1 MHSHSS
7 ILKTIVNLDLFVLLI
22 MSFFTFAII
31 SSFLYNS
38 LHEWYE
44 AVLFLPNIQWL
55 FFFHFCTDQLDKK
68 EEKEN
73 KAHHAQRQ
81 ENEDQ
86 PRGESSSSITSKTR
100 IYFRG
105 KVTEKGRD
113 FVRYVDVFADDEN
126 ARNFMSV
133 IHERV
138 RFLNESWLLVP
149 SVQTGVVSL
158 TLIPLIKLLICATL
172 GTNVLSIVASWRSV
186 HLTQVLA
193 NRCKISQIGHPSTCR
208 QW

>member
-1 MHSHSS
+1 
-7 ILKTIVNLDLFVLLI
+7 

-55 FFFHFCTDQLDKK
+55 FFFHFCTDQLHKK

-73 KAHHAQRQ
+73 EAHHAQWQ

-172 GTNVLSIVASWRSV
+172 GTNVLSIVAS
-186 HLTQVLA
+186 
-193 NRCKISQIGHPSTCR
+193 
-208 QW
+208 

>member
-73 KAHHAQRQ
+73 EAHHAQWQ

-113 FVRYVDVFADDEN
+113 FVRYMDVFADDEN
-126 ARNFMSV
+126 AWNFMSV

-172 GTNVLSIVASWRSV
+172 GTNVLSIVAS
-186 HLTQVLA
+186 
-193 NRCKISQIGHPSTCR
+193 
-208 QW
+208 